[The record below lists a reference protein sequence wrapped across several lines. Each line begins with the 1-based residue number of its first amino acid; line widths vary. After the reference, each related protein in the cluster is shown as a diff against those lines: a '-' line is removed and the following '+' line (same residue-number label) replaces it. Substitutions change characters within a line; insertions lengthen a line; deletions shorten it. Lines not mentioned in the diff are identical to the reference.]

1 MYSRG
6 NAQWETSLP
15 RQRLSHP
22 FCFLGMDS
30 NAADHNQLTLI
41 LDVLGTPS
49 MDDYLTIRSRRARE
63 YLKGLPVRRKVP
75 FRSMFPNANP
85 LALDLLDKL
94 LTFNPMK
101 RITVEEAL
109 QHKYLEPYHDPEDE
123 PDASP
128 IPDSF
133 FDFDKHKDQ
142 LSTADLKGSRSP
154 SVTKAD
160 LSSIDL

>member
-1 MYSRG
+1 
-6 NAQWETSLP
+6 
-15 RQRLSHP
+15 
-22 FCFLGMDS
+22 
-30 NAADHNQLTLI
+30 
-41 LDVLGTPS
+41 

-63 YLKGLPVRRKVP
+63 YLKGLPVRRKVA
-75 FRSMFPNANP
+75 FRTMFPNANP

>member
-1 MYSRG
+1 
-6 NAQWETSLP
+6 
-15 RQRLSHP
+15 
-22 FCFLGMDS
+22 
-30 NAADHNQLTLI
+30 
-41 LDVLGTPS
+41 

-109 QHKYLEPYHDPEDE
+109 RHPYLEPYHDPEDE
-123 PDASP
+123 PDAPP
-128 IPDSF
+128 IDDSF

-142 LSTADLKGSRSP
+142 LSTSDLKSMP
-154 SVTKAD
+154 PQNMFVLMYSVD
-160 LSSIDL
+160 L